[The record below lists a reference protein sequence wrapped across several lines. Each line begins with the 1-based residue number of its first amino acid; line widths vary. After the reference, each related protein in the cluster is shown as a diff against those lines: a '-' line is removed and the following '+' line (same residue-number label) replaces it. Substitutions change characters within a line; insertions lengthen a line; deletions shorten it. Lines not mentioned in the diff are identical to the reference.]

1 MCILIAYLNHILAIV
16 SGFSSALYNPFNQHV
31 HPALWAIRAVPWQS
45 DTQTRFALWTELH
58 SATES
63 LLFRFTET
71 IYRWHFEGTIDV
83 FSLVFLGILISYCN
97 FCCQARQQSFLI
109 MDFEN
114 PKFQPRLNKSL
125 PCMSNRLAGSRLDVG
140 LMAYW
145 QPYARDRTLRWQC
158 VFLLRDSNLL
168 SSQYQHDKSC
178 RFASV
183 TEGESVLL
191 SLSMRRRNQR
201 SGLTVTWEAF

>member
-1 MCILIAYLNHILAIV
+1 
-16 SGFSSALYNPFNQHV
+16 
-31 HPALWAIRAVPWQS
+31 
-45 DTQTRFALWTELH
+45 
-58 SATES
+58 
-63 LLFRFTET
+63 
-71 IYRWHFEGTIDV
+71 
-83 FSLVFLGILISYCN
+83 
-97 FCCQARQQSFLI
+97 

-145 QPYARDRTLRWQC
+145 QPYARDTRDRTLRWQC

-201 SGLTVTWEAF
+201 SGLTVTWEAI